1 MRVCV
6 SIPRPPHRQ
15 KQALY
20 GVECRGGLKWVC
32 LSEGGKRGRRNERLE
47 NNETDEMRGGPA
59 YSEHFH
65 KVPAFEEQS
74 PSARTL

>member
-47 NNETDEMRGGPA
+47 NNETDEMRGGTRL
-59 YSEHFH
+59 F
-65 KVPAFEEQS
+65 
-74 PSARTL
+74 